1 MHESNRIE
9 YLKSGQVYKK
19 IKYKPIN
26 YNTSLSILR
35 KEKKKVESKNYYYY
49 FYNLKMSRKQGNTAR
64 VSKTY
69 NSPSRPATE
78 SDPNPTLFAT

>member
-19 IKYKPIN
+19 KKYKPIN

-35 KEKKKVESKNYYYY
+35 KGKKIKSKNYYYY
-49 FYNLKMSRKQGNTAR
+49 FYNLKMIRKQGNTAR

-69 NSPSRPATE
+69 NSPSRAATE
-78 SDPNPTLFAT
+78 SDPNPILFAT